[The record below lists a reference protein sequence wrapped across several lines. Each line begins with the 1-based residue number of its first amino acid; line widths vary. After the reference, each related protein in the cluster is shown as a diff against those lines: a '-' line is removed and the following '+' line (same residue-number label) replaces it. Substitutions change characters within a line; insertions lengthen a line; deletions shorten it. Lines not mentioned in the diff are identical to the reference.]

1 MQITTHDISRLTTA
15 VRRHEALLR
24 YARYLLIYILNGKY
38 GGESGIRTH
47 GTVLPYTRFPSVRL
61 KPLGHLSG
69 AHLLPARAGFFKGKT
84 PRRGASRS
92 LMRPPDVDNH
102 L

>member
-1 MQITTHDISRLTTA
+1 MD
-15 VRRHEALLR
+15 
-24 YARYLLIYILNGKY
+24 RYLHKTNNLTKSKGY

-69 AHLLPARAGFFKGKT
+69 AHVLPVGAGFFKGKARFSKVNYD
-84 PRRGASRS
+84 PMESRTIQFFLYTS
-92 LMRPPDVDNH
+92 IC
-102 L
+102 

>member
-1 MQITTHDISRLTTA
+1 MGVAWVS
-15 VRRHEALLR
+15 
-24 YARYLLIYILNGKY
+24 

-69 AHLLPARAGFFKGKT
+69 AHVLPARAAFFKGKARMT
-84 PRRGASRS
+84 GGQAGSEAAADDRGFSFSIRLLRLIDRVSLSLLGRR
-92 LMRPPDVDNH
+92 P
-102 L
+102 